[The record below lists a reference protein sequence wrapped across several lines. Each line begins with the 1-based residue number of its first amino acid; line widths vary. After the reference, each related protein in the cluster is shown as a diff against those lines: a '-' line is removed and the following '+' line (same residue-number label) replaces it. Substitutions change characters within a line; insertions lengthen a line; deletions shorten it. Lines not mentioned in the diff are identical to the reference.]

1 MEIEVNAPPPFLPGE
16 QTATTAAPPTP
27 PAAEA
32 PGTAWERYWTD
43 EQGARIIAQ
52 ARHTAATVLGD
63 RTLEPDKLTLELAG
77 PPLAACARALPVGEI
92 TGKVGGNST
101 RWAIAGLILIL
112 ALAVGIPV
120 ILAMRKRANRKAA
133 EATARQQTE
142 APPLD
147 QDQDDG
153 QNWRPR
159 PRVVGNGRL

>member
-16 QTATTAAPPTP
+16 KTAAPAAA
-27 PAAEA
+27 PAPAEEQ

-63 RTLEPDKLTLELAG
+63 RSLEPDKLTLELAG
-77 PPLAACARALPVGEI
+77 PPLAACARALPVGDL
-92 TGKVGGNST
+92 TGKVGGHSAQ
-101 RWAIAGLILIL
+101 WAIAGLILIL
-112 ALAVGIPV
+112 ALAVGIPI

-142 APPLD
+142 APPED
-147 QDQDDG
+147 QDQGQDG
-153 QNWRPR
+153 IWRARPR
-159 PRVVGNGRL
+159 TVGTGRL